1 MVFGFLRSRIKTKP
15 EEDDTSFG
23 NIATKLGYC
32 NQEDIADARA
42 KQEGRSLKERL
53 VEHGKLSEAQADE
66 VKALVRNRDDTQ
78 FGMEAVQRGFIT
90 DDDVGQARAH
100 RDAKTPRMGE
110 ILVENKKLTA
120 EQLEE
125 ILLCQKVDRGLAK
138 ADEIHQHHSRQK
150 NKLFLRIKENLTE
163 VDKAQARVGNM
174 LAKKA

>member
-32 NQEDIADARA
+32 TEEDIAEARA
-42 KQEGRSLKERL
+42 KQEGQSLKERL
-53 VEHGKLSEAQADE
+53 VEQGNLSEDQADE
-66 VKALVRNRDDTQ
+66 IKAVARSQDDTQ
-78 FGMEAVQRGFIT
+78 FGRAAVQRGFVT
-90 DDDVGQARAH
+90 EADVGQARTH

-110 ILVENKKLTA
+110 ILVEGKKLTA

-125 ILLCQKVDRGLAK
+125 ILLHQKIDRGLAK
-138 ADEIHQHHSRQK
+138 ADEIHKHHARQK
-150 NKLFLRIKENLTE
+150 NRLFLRIKENLSE
-163 VDKAQARVGNM
+163 VDEAQAQVGVM